1 MNGELIQL
9 RQNEIYEYIKGRNLT
24 TIQDISEALHMSQST
39 VRRDLKKLE
48 EEQKVVSFHGG
59 VSAHIGDEPFT
70 ERKVRHAREK
80 ETVGRRAARLVESGD
95 IIYIG
100 GGSST
105 YAFASALS
113 CRTNLEN
120 VTVVTAAMNIA
131 NCFMGNAGFQVIVP
145 GGIVKTFDESMT
157 SQMTLDGLSAFNF
170 TKAFLGVQ
178 GLTVGRGYTLPTIEL
193 AELKKAV
200 IAHTDRVILLCD
212 YTKLGKVG
220 SYNICPVSRIDTVVT
235 DKRGRGA
242 GEQEAI
248 GRAGVDFIFA

>member
-9 RQNEIYEYIKGRNLT
+9 RQNEIYEYIKDRNLT

-48 EEQKVVSFHGG
+48 MEQKVVSFHGG
-59 VSAHIGDEPFT
+59 VSAQVGDAPFT
-70 ERKVRHAREK
+70 ERKVRHAKEK
-80 ETVGRRAARLVESGD
+80 EAVGRRAALLVEPGD
-95 IIYIG
+95 MIYIG

-113 CRTNLEN
+113 RRADLEN

-131 NCFMGNAGFQVIVP
+131 NCFTENSCFQVIVP
-145 GGIVKTFDESMT
+145 GGVLKTFDESMT
-157 SQMTLDGLSAFNF
+157 SQMTLDGLCAFNF
-170 TKAFLGVQ
+170 RKAFLGVQ
-178 GLTVGRGYTLPTIEL
+178 GLTVERGYTLPTIGL
-193 AELKKAV
+193 AELKKTV

-220 SYNICPVSRIDTVVT
+220 SYNICPVSRVNTVVT
-235 DKRGRGA
+235 DRQGRDA
-242 GEQEAI
+242 GEQEEI
-248 GRAGVDFIFA
+248 RSAGVEFIFA

>member
-1 MNGELIQL
+1 M
-9 RQNEIYEYIKGRNLT
+9 
-24 TIQDISEALHMSQST
+24 
-39 VRRDLKKLE
+39 
-48 EEQKVVSFHGG
+48 
-59 VSAHIGDEPFT
+59 
-70 ERKVRHAREK
+70 
-80 ETVGRRAARLVESGD
+80 
-95 IIYIG
+95 
-100 GGSST
+100 
-105 YAFASALS
+105 
-113 CRTNLEN
+113 
-120 VTVVTAAMNIA
+120 
-131 NCFMGNAGFQVIVP
+131 IVP